1 MKNRGIVVFAAPFAL
16 LAFVCALGVQPGSAK
31 SSDVSVTAT
40 HSWTVASAPGGAW
53 DVYLSAVV
61 LSPGYWTGPHTHP
74 GPEYGLIVSGQALRW
89 DQGVQTTVDA
99 GNGYYSAAG
108 TVHEGGGGTAAQT
121 EQLSTHLLPAD
132 ATFQTI
138 VPPDQAPANAP
149 KPAPS
154 ASPLF
159 RVKFA
164 LAQPPPV
171 PFNLTEEVVTLTTG
185 TKLAARPG
193 ATLLAVVVAG
203 SFDVTADGATK
214 TYGHAESFT
223 MLPGQTVSAVASS
236 RSPSTAYVVLLGG
249 T

>member
-1 MKNRGIVVFAAPFAL
+1 MRRSIFAFIGAPFAV
-16 LAFVCALGVQPGSAK
+16 LAFVFALGVQPGSAK
-31 SSDVSVTAT
+31 SSDVSVAAT

-53 DVYLSAVV
+53 DVYLSAVM

-99 GNGYYSAAG
+99 GNGYYSATG

-132 ATFQTI
+132 AAFQTI

-159 RVKFA
+159 RVKFQ

-171 PFNLTEEVVTLTTG
+171 PFLLTEEVVTLTTG
-185 TKLAARPG
+185 TKLASRTG
-193 ATLLAVVVAG
+193 ATLLAVVVDG
-203 SFDVTADGATK
+203 SFDVTAGGATK
-214 TYGHAESFT
+214 TYNHADSFVIP
-223 MLPGQTVSAVASS
+223 PGQAVSAVASS